1 MLAAASQKVINARR
15 DRAML
20 ARKPKVM
27 QVQLHAGRADEPEL
41 MSTSKHLVSGMIQHA
56 QSQRES
62 RRAVEKSTRLVG
74 YASGP

>member
-27 QVQLHAGRADEPEL
+27 QVQLHAACRQL
-41 MSTSKHLVSGMIQHA
+41 MN
-56 QSQRES
+56 
-62 RRAVEKSTRLVG
+62 
-74 YASGP
+74 PN